1 MRKRIITQGIQGTPE
16 TEHNWLNLEEIA
28 EAEISSEQEGF
39 PIEAALIADSGSCWQ
54 AAHPGEQ
61 TIRLLFDQP
70 QSIRVIRLLFQEKHQ
85 ERTQEFVL
93 RWSPDQGHSY
103 HDISRQQYNFSSPD
117 STRQLETYH
126 VDLDGV
132 TALELCIIPNISGG
146 DTRASLT
153 EWRIA

>member
-1 MRKRIITQGIQGTPE
+1 MRKRIITQGIQE
-16 TEHNWLNLEEIA
+16 TSETAFNWLNLEEIA
-28 EAEISSEQEGF
+28 EVEISSEQEGF

-54 AAHPGEQ
+54 AADSGEQ

-70 QSIRVIRLLFQEKHQ
+70 QSIRVIRLLFQEQHQ

-93 RWSPDQGHSY
+93 RWSPDQGDNF

-117 STRQLETYH
+117 STRQLEIYH